1 MATDAERRDTLEA
14 AIHRALERGARLDSR
29 MEFSAILVV
38 AGTPNHVLH
47 LVLSIVTFGIWLLAW
62 LLVVLR
68 GARSVESWSA
78 STRTRSSGPSRSAFS
93 RPWIRSRW
101 PVSPS

>member
-1 MATDAERRDTLEA
+1 MATDAERRDTLDA

-38 AGTPNHVLH
+38 ASTPNHVLH

-68 GARSVESWSA
+68 GKERRILVSVDDDA
-78 STRTRSSGPSRSAFS
+78 VIRTKPLGL
-93 RPWIRSRW
+93 
-101 PVSPS
+101 